1 MIYGGDPTM
10 GAAKNKFTMVFSGV
24 ALCVLILDA
33 RTAVHAASE
42 GINLCLT
49 TIVPSLFPFFIITAL
64 LTGAFASYR
73 ISILAPLGRLLRLP
87 ENGELI
93 LLIGLLGGYPI
104 GAQCVRQAYC
114 NGQLS
119 TKNAERMLTFCS
131 NAGPAFIFGIGASI
145 LPEAWMCWLV
155 WLIQVLSSIIVGWLT
170 PAHPGAEIAAPQG
183 ASVTISDAIQRSIR
197 VMATVCSWIV
207 LFKIILTFLSRW
219 ILWILPEYVSI
230 TLSGLLELSNGCTSL
245 AQIQSIPMRFCLF
258 TVLLSGGGLC
268 VAMQTQTVLMKSGLS
283 LRPYITGKIVQCS
296 VSSILCAFTLL
307 FVFKIRL
314 PSAAILVSA
323 ASALICVVY
332 GIGERKSK
340 KRIDFW
346 NRLMYNNGKSSGGN
360 TYETVP

>member
-1 MIYGGDPTM
+1 MA
-10 GAAKNKFTMVFSGV
+10 AAKNNLTMVFSGV

-33 RTAVHAASE
+33 KTAVHAASE
-42 GINLCLT
+42 GISLCLT

-64 LTGAFASYR
+64 LTGAFASYC
-73 ISILAPLGRLLRLP
+73 ISFLTPLGRLLRLP

-93 LLIGLLGGYPI
+93 LLIGLLGGYPM

-170 PAHPGAEIAAPQG
+170 PAHPGVEIAAPQS
-183 ASVTISDAIQRSIR
+183 ASVTFSDAIQRSIR

-207 LFKIILTFLSRW
+207 LFKIILTFLRQW

-230 TLSGLLELSNGCTSL
+230 TLSGLLELTNGCTSL
-245 AQIQSIPMRFCLF
+245 SQIQSIPMRFCLF
-258 TVLLSGGGLC
+258 SVLLSGGGLC
-268 VAMQTQTVLMKSGLS
+268 IAMQTQTVLMGSGLS
-283 LRPYITGKIVQCS
+283 LRPYIIGKFVQS
-296 VSSILCAFTLL
+296 AVSSILCALPLL
-307 FVFKIRL
+307 FVFRIRL
-314 PSAAILVSA
+314 PLSAILVLATST
-323 ASALICVVY
+323 LICVVY
-332 GIGERKSK
+332 TITERKSK

-346 NRLMYNNGKSSGGN
+346 NRLMYNNGKSPGGN
-360 TYETVP
+360 TYEAIP